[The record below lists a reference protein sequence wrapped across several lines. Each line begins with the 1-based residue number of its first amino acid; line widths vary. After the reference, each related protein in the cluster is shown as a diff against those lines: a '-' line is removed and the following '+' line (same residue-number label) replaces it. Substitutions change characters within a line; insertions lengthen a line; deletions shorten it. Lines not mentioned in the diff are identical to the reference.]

1 MSKETE
7 VEVGEQ
13 MELIDVLPTK
23 ARPIVKK
30 AQEYRRAVENR
41 QKWGSKEAALKAEIE
56 TMIDDA
62 KIPRLNNGVRRF
74 SCDGVLIIQT
84 PRKELLQV
92 QDAE

>member
-1 MSKETE
+1 MPKINK

-13 MELIDVLPTK
+13 MELIDVLPKK

-30 AQEYRRAVENR
+30 AQEYRKAVENR
-41 QKWGSKEAALKAEIE
+41 QKWGSKEAALKAEIGA
-56 TMIDDA
+56 MIADA
-62 KIPRLNNGVRRF
+62 KISRLANGVIRF
-74 SCDGVLIIQT
+74 SCDGVLITQT